1 MAAITK
7 GQIQKLYALAAR
19 VGILESGNKEDPFHD
34 LVYALTKKTSV
45 RSLTD
50 REYVRVQNELQR
62 RLHVTYS
69 VQKKTEKKE
78 TSPRPAG
85 MMNQQQIG
93 KAWHLLYELIH
104 LSPSRKE
111 TAGERMVGAVK
122 VLCKVDAEASDPF
135 RWVTAE
141 KGHQLIEGLKRYI
154 RSEQRKQQRKN
165 A

>member
-7 GQIQKLYALAAR
+7 AQIQKLYALASR

-50 REYVRVQNELQR
+50 RDYVRVQNELQK
-62 RLHVTYS
+62 RLHRLS
-69 VQKKTEKKE
+69 AGQKKTEKKE
-78 TSPRPAG
+78 TSSRPAG
-85 MMNQQQIG
+85 MMSEQQIG

-104 LSPSRKE
+104 LSSFRKE

-141 KGHQLIEGLKRYI
+141 KGHQLIEGLKRYVQNERRKI
-154 RSEQRKQQRKN
+154 QRKQ